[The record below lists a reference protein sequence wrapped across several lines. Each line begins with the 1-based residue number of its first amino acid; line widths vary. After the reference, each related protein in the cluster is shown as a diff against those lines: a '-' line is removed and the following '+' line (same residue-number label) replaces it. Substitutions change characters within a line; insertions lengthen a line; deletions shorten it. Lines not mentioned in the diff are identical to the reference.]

1 MSVRGKYVALGCAQL
16 GDLYGG
22 LQTEVA
28 DELLEVAWDVGIRRW
43 DTAPLYGCG
52 VSERRL
58 GHALGGRSRDE
69 VIITSKVGRL
79 VTEEGRI
86 TRGGVVPGQWEWD
99 YSPDGLTRGLEASL
113 DRLQVDFVDVALLHD
128 PQNRS
133 LAEGAAA
140 VESLAELKASGL
152 ARQVGVGT
160 GDAER
165 AMELLA
171 TGAVDVLLL
180 AGRYT
185 LLEHAKGERVLEL
198 ADKFGT
204 EVVLGGVFNSGL
216 LASNGGSAGF
226 FEYSVADAPTTQRV
240 QELLRLCERFRVP
253 LRTAAIRFALEQPL
267 AAGIVVGADSAAQ
280 VRQIV
285 ADASA
290 DVDLLPLWAEL
301 GRHES

>member
-1 MSVRGKYVALGCAQL
+1 
-16 GDLYGG
+16 
-22 LQTEVA
+22 
-28 DELLEVAWDVGIRRW
+28 
-43 DTAPLYGCG
+43 
-52 VSERRL
+52 
-58 GHALGGRSRDE
+58 
-69 VIITSKVGRL
+69 
-79 VTEEGRI
+79 
-86 TRGGVVPGQWEWD
+86 
-99 YSPDGLTRGLEASL
+99 
-113 DRLQVDFVDVALLHD
+113 VDFVDVALLHD